1 VTTFVL
7 FGEEGHPEV
16 RSGFET
22 GDWDPSREG
31 FAWIDFEAPTDRE
44 LRALTEP
51 FGFHPLAID
60 DCLTPEHQ
68 PKVESFGSHLFL
80 IARGIDFNPPVEGFQ
95 TIKLAAFLGPGYLVT
110 YHRRPMRSVDTILD
124 RFRTVPGEA
133 TAPPGPTRLLVQ
145 ILDQMIE
152 YYFPVLE
159 AVEEELDEL
168 EEAIFLGEGGTET
181 LDRLLQARRKVVE
194 VRRTISPHREA
205 FARIA
210 RGEFPQVEEV
220 NLVFWRDLFDS
231 VHRLTEE
238 ADTYRD
244 LLGSTLDAHLS
255 MTSHRLNEV
264 MKVLTIFATIMLP
277 LTFIVGVYGMN
288 FDYIPELHWRYG
300 YFAVWAV
307 MIGVVAGLLRFFR
320 RRGWI

>member
-7 FGEEGHPEV
+7 FGDDRHPEIH
-16 RSGFET
+16 SGFEK
-22 GDWDPSREG
+22 GDWDRSRGG
-31 FAWIDFEAPTDRE
+31 FAWIDLEAPTDRE
-44 LRALTEP
+44 LRLLEDP
-51 FGFHPLAID
+51 FGFHPLAIE
-60 DCLTPEHQ
+60 DCLTPDHQ

-80 IARGIDFNPPVEGFQ
+80 IARGLDFNPPVEGFQ

-110 YHRRPMRSVDTILD
+110 YPRRPMRSVGAVLD
-124 RFRTVPGEA
+124 RFRTVRDDA
-133 TAPPGPTRLLVQ
+133 AVPPGPTRLLAQ

-159 AVEEELDEL
+159 AVEEELDDL
-168 EEAIFLGEGGTET
+168 EEAIFLGTSGTET
-181 LDRLLQARRKVVE
+181 LDRLLKARRKVVE
-194 VRRTISPHREA
+194 VRRTISPHREV
-205 FARIA
+205 FSRIS
-210 RGEFPQVEEV
+210 RGEFPQVEETS
-220 NLVFWRDLFDS
+220 LVFWRDLFDS

-238 ADTYRD
+238 ADSYRE

-255 MTSHRLNEV
+255 MASQRLNEV

-307 MIGVVAGLLRFFR
+307 MVAVVAGLLRFFR